1 MRRNVSVTLGAV
13 LAFMLAGCSLSG
25 ELARSV
31 GRGAASS
38 ESVSINSTVEAGP
51 PAFHFESGTLELGDF
66 NPDEIKD
73 VLFNPC
79 EEISA
84 AEYAAIGF
92 EKDQETWQVH
102 GSYSCGLSR
111 KDQLQPAFVV
121 SGGTGS
127 LEIVKQSPRVFAEN
141 VSDIVPGLYTYGTD
155 HSEMNICFASVDT
168 VRGQVGAMVSDWEEK
183 IPFEELCVEAVSLI
197 EALYSL

>member
-1 MRRNVSVTLGAV
+1 MKRSFSIITGAV
-13 LAFMLAGCSLSG
+13 VVLALAGCSVPG

-31 GRGAASS
+31 GRGAALS
-38 ESVSINSTVEAGP
+38 ESVSTDSTVEVGP

-79 EEISA
+79 VEISA

-92 EKDQETWQVH
+92 EVEGPTSRLNGNK
-102 GSYSCGLSR
+102 SCDLSR
-111 KDQLQPAFVV
+111 KGPRKPVFAI
-121 SGGTGS
+121 SGGTAS
-127 LEIVKQSPRVFAEN
+127 LEVVRRSPREFVVD
-141 VSDIVPGLYTYGTD
+141 VSDVVPGVYTYGADRRDT
-155 HSEMNICFASVDT
+155 NTCFASVDT

-183 IPFEELCVEAVSLI
+183 IPFHTLCAEAVSVI
-197 EALYSL
+197 EALYTL